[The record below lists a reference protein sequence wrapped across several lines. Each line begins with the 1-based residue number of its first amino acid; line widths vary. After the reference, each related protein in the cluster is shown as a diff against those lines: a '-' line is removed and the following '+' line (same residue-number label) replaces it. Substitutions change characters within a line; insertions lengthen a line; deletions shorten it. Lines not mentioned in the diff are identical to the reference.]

1 MKRELDITTADM
13 KSGNYKTALTRLET
27 RIGSPM
33 LSDLV
38 RGLISVI
45 RGEGYLH
52 IVILLLIAMMIIAL
66 GIKVFPAFIVKSRLN
81 TFSNQLLRES
91 QIQGMIEIDYSYI
104 ENEIDIKKQTAQEF
118 VNVIDIKDKFLYT
131 RDGNIISYIQI
142 NPIDINLLSKREK
155 QNLARTLTA
164 ELTSERRSFKF
175 IAVSRPVDI
184 SPLLT
189 EYQNIISNTNN
200 QKQKELLRHEMYSIS
215 NFALSGEVVERQFYI
230 MLWEEYEEGI
240 ERDIL
245 KRAME
250 FLSKLEGSNI
260 KCSILSESKI
270 VRLCNLINNPA
281 YVNLEGTGFERE
293 MPFLK
298 VDF

>member
-1 MKRELDITTADM
+1 M
-13 KSGNYKTALTRLET
+13 S
-27 RIGSPM
+27 
-33 LSDLV
+33 
-38 RGLISVI
+38 
-45 RGEGYLH
+45 
-52 IVILLLIAMMIIAL
+52 IVILAVTLVLGGTAL
-66 GIKVFPAFIVKSRLN
+66 FF
-81 TFSNQLLRES
+81 LRKNKE
-91 QIQGMIEIDYSYI
+91 QK
-104 ENEIDIKKQTAQEF
+104 IDIEKEKKETAQSF
-118 VNVIDIKDKFLYT
+118 VNVMDIRDKFLYT
-131 RDGNIISYIQI
+131 RDGKIASYIQI

-155 QNLARTLTA
+155 QTLARTLTA
-164 ELTSERRSFKF
+164 ELTSERKSFKF

-230 MLWEEYEEGI
+230 MIWEDYEEGI

-250 FLSKLEGSNI
+250 FASKLESSNI
-260 KCSILSESKI
+260 KCNILTQNKI

-281 YVNLEGTGFERE
+281 YTNIEDTSFEPSI
-293 MPFLK
+293 PFLK
-298 VDF
+298 GAF

>member
-1 MKRELDITTADM
+1 MRK
-13 KSGNYKTALTRLET
+13 KK
-27 RIGSPM
+27 
-33 LSDLV
+33 
-38 RGLISVI
+38 
-45 RGEGYLH
+45 
-52 IVILLLIAMMIIAL
+52 
-66 GIKVFPAFIVKSRLN
+66 K
-81 TFSNQLLRES
+81 
-91 QIQGMIEIDYSYI
+91 ID
-104 ENEIDIKKQTAQEF
+104 NKKQTAQEF

-131 RDGNIISYIQI
+131 RDGNIITYIQI

-164 ELTSERRSFKF
+164 ELTSERKSFKF

-260 KCSILSESKI
+260 KCSILSENKI

-281 YVNLEGTGFERE
+281 YTNIEGTSFERE

-298 VDF
+298 D

>member
-1 MKRELDITTADM
+1 MKKKE
-13 KSGNYKTALTRLET
+13 K
-27 RIGSPM
+27 
-33 LSDLV
+33 
-38 RGLISVI
+38 
-45 RGEGYLH
+45 
-52 IVILLLIAMMIIAL
+52 
-66 GIKVFPAFIVKSRLN
+66 
-81 TFSNQLLRES
+81 
-91 QIQGMIEIDYSYI
+91 ID
-104 ENEIDIKKQTAQEF
+104 NKKQTAQEF
-118 VNVIDIKDKFLYT
+118 VNVIYIKDKFLYT
-131 RDGNIISYIQI
+131 RDGNIITYIQI

-164 ELTSERRSFKF
+164 ELTSERKSFKF

-245 KRAME
+245 KRSME
-250 FLSKLEGSNI
+250 FVSKFEGSNI
-260 KCSILSESKI
+260 KCSILSENKI

-281 YVNLEGTGFERE
+281 YTNIEDTSFEPSI
-293 MPFLK
+293 PFL
-298 VDF
+298 FQ

>member
-1 MKRELDITTADM
+1 MKKKE
-13 KSGNYKTALTRLET
+13 K
-27 RIGSPM
+27 
-33 LSDLV
+33 
-38 RGLISVI
+38 
-45 RGEGYLH
+45 
-52 IVILLLIAMMIIAL
+52 
-66 GIKVFPAFIVKSRLN
+66 
-81 TFSNQLLRES
+81 
-91 QIQGMIEIDYSYI
+91 ID
-104 ENEIDIKKQTAQEF
+104 NKKQTAQEF
-118 VNVIDIKDKFLYT
+118 VNVVDIKDKFLYT
-131 RDGNIISYIQI
+131 RDGNIITYIQI

-164 ELTSERRSFKF
+164 ELTSERKSFKF

-189 EYQNIISNTNN
+189 EYQDIISNTNN

-245 KRAME
+245 KRTME
-250 FLSKLEGSNI
+250 FVSKFEGSSI
-260 KCSILSESKI
+260 KCSILSENKI

-281 YVNLEGTGFERE
+281 YTNIEGTGFERE

-298 VDF
+298 

>member
-1 MKRELDITTADM
+1 MRKKE
-13 KSGNYKTALTRLET
+13 K
-27 RIGSPM
+27 
-33 LSDLV
+33 
-38 RGLISVI
+38 
-45 RGEGYLH
+45 
-52 IVILLLIAMMIIAL
+52 
-66 GIKVFPAFIVKSRLN
+66 
-81 TFSNQLLRES
+81 
-91 QIQGMIEIDYSYI
+91 ID
-104 ENEIDIKKQTAQEF
+104 NKKQTAQDF
-118 VNVIDIKDKFLYT
+118 VNVKDIKDKFLYT
-131 RDGNIISYIQI
+131 RDDKIASYIQI

-155 QNLARTLTA
+155 QSLSRTLTA
-164 ELTSERRSFKF
+164 ELTSERKTFKF

-230 MLWEEYEEGI
+230 MLWEDYEEGI

-250 FLSKLEGSNI
+250 FASKLESSGI
-260 KCSILSESKI
+260 KCSILNQSKI

-281 YVNLEGTGFERE
+281 YINIEDTSFEPTI
-293 MPFLK
+293 PFLK
-298 VDF
+298 GDF

>member
-1 MKRELDITTADM
+1 MKKKE
-13 KSGNYKTALTRLET
+13 K
-27 RIGSPM
+27 
-33 LSDLV
+33 
-38 RGLISVI
+38 
-45 RGEGYLH
+45 
-52 IVILLLIAMMIIAL
+52 
-66 GIKVFPAFIVKSRLN
+66 
-81 TFSNQLLRES
+81 
-91 QIQGMIEIDYSYI
+91 ID
-104 ENEIDIKKQTAQEF
+104 NKKQTAQEF

-131 RDGNIISYIQI
+131 RDGNIITYIQI

-164 ELTSERRSFKF
+164 ELTSERKSFKF

-189 EYQNIISNTNN
+189 EYQDIISNTNN

-240 ERDIL
+240 ERDML
-245 KRAME
+245 KRTME
-250 FLSKLEGSNI
+250 FVSKFEGSNI
-260 KCSILSESKI
+260 KCSILSENKI

-281 YVNLEGTGFERE
+281 YTNIEGTGFERE

-298 VDF
+298 GRL

>member
-1 MKRELDITTADM
+1 
-13 KSGNYKTALTRLET
+13 
-27 RIGSPM
+27 
-33 LSDLV
+33 
-38 RGLISVI
+38 
-45 RGEGYLH
+45 
-52 IVILLLIAMMIIAL
+52 
-66 GIKVFPAFIVKSRLN
+66 
-81 TFSNQLLRES
+81 
-91 QIQGMIEIDYSYI
+91 
-104 ENEIDIKKQTAQEF
+104 
-118 VNVIDIKDKFLYT
+118 
-131 RDGNIISYIQI
+131 
-142 NPIDINLLSKREK
+142 
-155 QNLARTLTA
+155 
-164 ELTSERRSFKF
+164 
-175 IAVSRPVDI
+175 
-184 SPLLT
+184 
-189 EYQNIISNTNN
+189 
-200 QKQKELLRHEMYSIS
+200 MYSIS

-298 VDF
+298 LD